1 MPGIYIMS
9 SEPQS
14 GKTIAAL
21 GIMEAL
27 AGRDH
32 RISVF
37 RPLVLEGEEQDRLIS
52 LVTSRYSLQSKYA
65 DMYGTTYAH
74 ARELLT
80 GGKHEDLYREI
91 LDKFRALE
99 RSSDIVIC
107 VGTDYRMDKIIQYF
121 NSGG

>member
-1 MPGIYIMS
+1 
-9 SEPQS
+9 
-14 GKTIAAL
+14 
-21 GIMEAL
+21 
-27 AGRDH
+27 
-32 RISVF
+32 
-37 RPLVLEGEEQDRLIS
+37 
-52 LVTSRYSLQSKYA
+52 
-65 DMYGTTYAH
+65 MYGTTHAH